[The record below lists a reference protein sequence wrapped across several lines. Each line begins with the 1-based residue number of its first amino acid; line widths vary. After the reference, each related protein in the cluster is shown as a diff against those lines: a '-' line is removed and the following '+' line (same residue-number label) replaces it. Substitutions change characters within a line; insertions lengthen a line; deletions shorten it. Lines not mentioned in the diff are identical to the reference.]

1 MITSFCNF
9 LRLLVTK
16 LRFDC
21 DPALPGREYNM
32 SYICGGGTSSKKMD
46 GSLDRGVIQVVQLS
60 QTGKSDKA
68 QSKCSCNFFLL
79 DLQICKSYN
88 RNNIPAAMNQ
98 LTFIWSLTRTDAG

>member
-1 MITSFCNF
+1 MHLLFLYM
-9 LRLLVTK
+9 LRLFATD
-16 LRFDC
+16 LRLCC
-21 DPALPGREYNM
+21 DLDFYCPKYDM
-32 SYICGGGTSSKKMD
+32 SYIYSN
-46 GSLDRGVIQVVQLS
+46 